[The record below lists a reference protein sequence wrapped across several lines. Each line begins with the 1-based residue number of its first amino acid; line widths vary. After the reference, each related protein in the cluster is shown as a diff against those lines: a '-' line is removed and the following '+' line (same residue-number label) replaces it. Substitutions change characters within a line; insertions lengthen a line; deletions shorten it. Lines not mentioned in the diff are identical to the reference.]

1 MSLNFIHLSDLHLG
15 KKIKSIKGDIDRYNE
30 FYQTFEEIEYIIK
43 QSKSKFVI
51 ISGDIFHNKLPSLE
65 AEELFINFLINTYEL
80 VDYIFIISGN
90 HDSDLKLKNLNT
102 YNKVINKFSDK
113 KIIIYTFSDLEDY
126 FNNNSK
132 LPYFKFKLKNT
143 EILIILIPFIEYRL
157 GLKFHQIFQI
167 EKEYSYSKL
176 HNILL
181 SKILQDLDLNQNTI
195 KILVMHIMLD
205 IANLGNS
212 ESPLYTND
220 IYKVLIND
228 ISFDFHYIALGH
240 IHKYQKIQNIYYS
253 GSILP
258 LDFGEDYKHG
268 IILNTIEN
276 NLIKSEFIELKNHKK
291 LITLELNEN
300 NENMNNL
307 INQIENNKDSYI
319 KIRIS
324 NALNSFDIQNL
335 LNFDNVIRI
344 EKYTKEQK
352 KLISYDEN
360 SQQNQINT
368 IDFSNILKIYEMYY
382 KELKIDP
389 NNKKPKNKE
398 KLEIKLKKILNKLE
412 EIINK

>member
-30 FYQTFEEIEYIIK
+30 FYQTFREIEYIIK

-102 YNKVINKFSDK
+102 YNKVLNKYSDK

-132 LPYFKFKLKNT
+132 LPYFKFKLNNT

-181 SKILQDLDLNQNTI
+181 SKILQDLELNQNTI
-195 KILVMHIMLD
+195 KILVMHIMLN

-300 NENMNNL
+300 MNNL

-335 LNFDNVIRI
+335 LNSDNVIKL
-344 EKYTKEQK
+344 EKFAKEEN
-352 KLISYDEN
+352 KLISYDEK
-360 SQQNQINT
+360 SQQNQVNT

-389 NNKKPKNKE
+389 NNKNPKNKE
-398 KLEIKLKKILNKLE
+398 KLELKLKKILNKLE

>member
-90 HDSDLKLKNLNT
+90 HDSDLKLKNLNA
-102 YNKVINKFSDK
+102 YNKVLNKYSDK

-132 LPYFKFKLKNT
+132 LPYFKFKLNNI

-181 SKILQDLDLNQNTI
+181 SKILQDLELNQNTI
-195 KILVMHIMLD
+195 KILVMHIMLN

-300 NENMNNL
+300 MNNL
-307 INQIENNKDSYI
+307 KKQIENNKDSYI

-324 NALNSFDIQNL
+324 NSLNSFDIQNL
-335 LNFDNVIRI
+335 LNCDNVIKI
-344 EKYTKEQK
+344 EKYTKEEK
-352 KLISYDEN
+352 KLISYDEK
-360 SQQNQINT
+360 SEQNQINT

-389 NNKKPKNKE
+389 NNKNPKNKE

>member
-90 HDSDLKLKNLNT
+90 HDSDLKLKNLNA
-102 YNKVINKFSDK
+102 YNKLLNKFSAK

-132 LPYFKFKLKNT
+132 LPYFKFKLNNT

-205 IANLGNS
+205 SANLGNS

-291 LITLELNEN
+291 LITLEI

-324 NALNSFDIQNL
+324 DVLNSFDIQNL
-335 LNFDNVIRI
+335 LNFDNVIKL
-344 EKYTKEQK
+344 EKYTKEEK

-389 NNKKPKNKE
+389 NNKNPKNKE

>member
-1 MSLNFIHLSDLHLG
+1 MSLSFIHLSDLHLG

-30 FYQTFEEIEYIIK
+30 FYQTFKEIEYIIK

-51 ISGDIFHNKLPSLE
+51 VSGDIFHNKLPSLE

-90 HDSDLKLKNLNT
+90 HDSDLKLKNLNI
-102 YNKVINKFSDK
+102 YNKVLNKFSNK

-132 LPYFKFKLKNT
+132 LPYFKFKIENT

-157 GLKFHQIFQI
+157 GLKFHQTFQI

-181 SKILQDLDLNQNTI
+181 SKILQDLDLNQSTI
-195 KILVMHIMLD
+195 KILVMHIMLNS
-205 IANLGNS
+205 ANLGNS

-220 IYKVLIND
+220 IYKVLTND
-228 ISFDFHYIALGH
+228 INFDFHYIALGH

-300 NENMNNL
+300 INNL
-307 INQIENNKDSYI
+307 INQIENNKDNYI

-324 NALNSFDIQNL
+324 NTSNSFNIQNL
-335 LNFDNVIRI
+335 LNFDNVIKL
-344 EKYTKEQK
+344 EKFTKEEK
-352 KLISYDEN
+352 KLISYDEK
-360 SQQNQINT
+360 SEQNQINN

-382 KELKIDP
+382 KELKIDSK
-389 NNKKPKNKE
+389 NKNPKNKE
-398 KLEIKLKKILNKLE
+398 KIELKLKKIINKLE

>member
-90 HDSDLKLKNLNT
+90 HDSDLKLKNLNA
-102 YNKVINKFSDK
+102 YNKLLNKFSDK

-132 LPYFKFKLKNT
+132 LPYFKFKLNNT

-181 SKILQDLDLNQNTI
+181 SKILQDLELNQNTI
-195 KILVMHIMLD
+195 KILVMHIMLNS
-205 IANLGNS
+205 ANLGNS

-240 IHKYQKIQNIYYS
+240 VHKYQKIQNIYYS

-291 LITLELNEN
+291 LITLELNGN
-300 NENMNNL
+300 INNL

-324 NALNSFDIQNL
+324 NTLNSFDIQNL
-335 LNFDNVIRI
+335 LNFDNVIKI
-344 EKYTKEQK
+344 EKYTKEEK

-389 NNKKPKNKE
+389 NNKNPKNKE

>member
-30 FYQTFEEIEYIIK
+30 FYQTFREIEYIIK

-102 YNKVINKFSDK
+102 YNKVLNKYSDK

-132 LPYFKFKLKNT
+132 LPYFKFKLNNT

-181 SKILQDLDLNQNTI
+181 SKILQDLELNQNTI
-195 KILVMHIMLD
+195 KILVMHIMLNSAD
-205 IANLGNS
+205 LGNS

-240 IHKYQKIQNIYYS
+240 IHKHQKIQNIYYS

-276 NLIKSEFIELKNHKK
+276 NLIKSEFIELKNHKT
-291 LITLELNEN
+291 LITLEL

-324 NALNSFDIQNL
+324 NTLNSFDIQNL
-335 LNFDNVIRI
+335 LNFDNVIKL
-344 EKYTKEQK
+344 EKFAKEEK
-352 KLISYDEN
+352 ELISYDEK

-389 NNKKPKNKE
+389 NNKNPKNKE
-398 KLEIKLKKILNKLE
+398 KLELKLKKILNKLE

>member
-90 HDSDLKLKNLNT
+90 HDSDLKLKNLNA
-102 YNKVINKFSDK
+102 YNKLLNKFSDK

-132 LPYFKFKLKNT
+132 LPYFKFKLNNT

-181 SKILQDLDLNQNTI
+181 SKILQDLELNQNTI
-195 KILVMHIMLD
+195 KILVMHIMLNS
-205 IANLGNS
+205 ANLGNS

-300 NENMNNL
+300 INNL

-335 LNFDNVIRI
+335 LNFDNVIKL
-344 EKYTKEQK
+344 EKFSKEEN
-352 KLISYDEN
+352 KLISYDEK

-389 NNKKPKNKE
+389 NNKNPKNKE
-398 KLEIKLKKILNKLE
+398 KLELKLKKILNKLE

>member
-102 YNKVINKFSDK
+102 YNKVLNKFSDK

-181 SKILQDLDLNQNTI
+181 SKILQDLELNQNTI
-195 KILVMHIMLD
+195 KILVMHIMLNN
-205 IANLGNS
+205 ANLGNS

-300 NENMNNL
+300 MNNL

-335 LNFDNVIRI
+335 LNFDNVIKL
-344 EKYTKEQK
+344 EKFVKEEN
-352 KLISYDEN
+352 KLISYDEK

-389 NNKKPKNKE
+389 NNKNPKNKE
-398 KLEIKLKKILNKLE
+398 KLELKLKKILNKLE
-412 EIINK
+412 EIISK

>member
-30 FYQTFEEIEYIIK
+30 FYQTFREIEYIIK

-102 YNKVINKFSDK
+102 YNKVLNKFSDK

-132 LPYFKFKLKNT
+132 LPYFKFKLNNT

-181 SKILQDLDLNQNTI
+181 SKILQDLELNQNTI
-195 KILVMHIMLD
+195 KILVMHIMLN

-300 NENMNNL
+300 MNNL

-335 LNFDNVIRI
+335 LNSDNVIKL
-344 EKYTKEQK
+344 EKFAKEEN
-352 KLISYDEN
+352 KLISYDEK
-360 SQQNQINT
+360 SQQNQVNT

-389 NNKKPKNKE
+389 NNKNPKNKE
-398 KLEIKLKKILNKLE
+398 KLELKLKKILNKLE

>member
-90 HDSDLKLKNLNT
+90 HDSDLKLKNLNA
-102 YNKVINKFSDK
+102 YNKLLNKFSDK

-132 LPYFKFKLKNT
+132 LPYFKFKLNNT

-181 SKILQDLDLNQNTI
+181 SKILQDLELNQNTI

-205 IANLGNS
+205 SANLGNS

-291 LITLELNEN
+291 LITLELNGN
-300 NENMNNL
+300 INNL

-324 NALNSFDIQNL
+324 NTLNSFDIQNL
-335 LNFDNVIRI
+335 LNFDNVIKL
-344 EKYTKEQK
+344 EKFAKEEN

-389 NNKKPKNKE
+389 NNKNPKNKE